1 VTDITDLIGIR
12 IVDPHGYKVGKVEA
26 IFGRHGGE
34 KACWARVKTGLLSHS
49 FVPLQDAQPV
59 DGQLRLVYEKEHVKA
74 APAVKPEDGRRISD
88 DDADLLSRHY
98 GLERITAITVQEDD
112 IELPR
117 ETREAKPPD
126 LSELPPAYE
135 RHPIP

>member
-1 VTDITDLIGIR
+1 MSEELIGRQVI
-12 IVDPHGYKVGKVEA
+12 DPHGYRVGKIRGVFE
-26 IFGRHGGE
+26 REGGE
-34 KACWARVKTGLLSHS
+34 CACWALIRTGLVRRS
-49 FVPLQDAQPV
+49 FAPLQDAQEE
-59 DGQLRLVYEKEHVKA
+59 DGRVRIVYEKEHVKS
-74 APAVKPEDGRRISD
+74 APKVKAEGGELSDEDANELHRY
-88 DDADLLSRHY
+88 Y
-98 GLERITAITVQEDD
+98 GLDRVIAPSGIDEEDD